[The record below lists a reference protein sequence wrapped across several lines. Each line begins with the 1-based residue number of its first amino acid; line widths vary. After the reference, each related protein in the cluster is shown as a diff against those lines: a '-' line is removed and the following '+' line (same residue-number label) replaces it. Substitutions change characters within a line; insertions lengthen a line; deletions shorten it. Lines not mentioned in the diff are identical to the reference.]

1 MRVRRMRL
9 CALLDVGDLCGGGRL
24 RRRHSWQLGSWHLS
38 FGCVG
43 CWCIGCWCSVDGL
56 GHARRFTLVRH
67 FGRLCRLSCLGLLLG
82 GGRRLVD
89 GYGGVVDLDV
99 VAYTVGDG
107 LSHAALD
114 ARLSTSAG
122 PAQFREVREHLPT
135 REAERARQRVH
146 PKLAGKILRR
156 A

>member
-9 CALLDVGDLCGGGRL
+9 CALLDVGDLCGGGLL
-24 RRRHSWQLGSWHLS
+24 RRCHSWQLGSGHLS
-38 FGCVG
+38 FLCV
-43 CWCIGCWCSVDGL
+43 GCWCSVDVL
-56 GHARRFTLVRH
+56 GSVHRVTLVRR
-67 FGRLCRLSCLGLLLG
+67 FGRLGRLSCLGLLLG
-82 GGRRLVD
+82 GGSRLVD

-107 LSHAALD
+107 LRHAALD